1 MKTAV
6 KTLSFL
12 LCAIL
17 LASAFCACAAA
28 EDNVRIDKVLI
39 QTYPGQGG
47 NDLPYVSGD
56 ISAFYAATT
65 TTGVS
70 VTGWSLV
77 DDGGSECRGKVEEKY
92 YTMNITLSSMA
103 VNYVF
108 TWDTRAY
115 INNESANISY
125 ISDDGLTAT
134 FSRRIMPRLI
144 APTIWH
150 NPTDETHNAG
160 ESFSFA
166 ASASPY
172 YDSFQW
178 YLRSPY
184 NEKYEVEACG
194 DIFDGT
200 SAYVIDNGSSGT
212 TCNLNNVSA
221 NFDGWM
227 VYCAF
232 KGVGGETL
240 TQNAMIHIKN
250 KPTPT
255 PEPTPSPTPV
265 PTSAPTIEIVV
276 TPEPTSAITI
286 IEHDYAEEWSYDEQ
300 NHWHED
306 RIPVSDSVSEMG
318 AHDMVWT
325 EITPATKKAPGEE
338 KGVCSVCGYEISRS
352 TEYVRPVRDSKV
364 PGAVKWIVG
373 IIGGLVVLCAA
384 VVGIQYVKDK
394 RRRARRAKMAGRHGK
409 H

>member
-1 MKTAV
+1 MKSAKKV
-6 KTLSFL
+6 LSLL
-12 LCAIL
+12 LCL
-17 LASAFCACAAA
+17 LICAAA
-28 EDNVRIDKVLI
+28 FPAFATAEDYVGIDKVLI

-56 ISAFYAATT
+56 ISAFYASTT

-77 DDGGSECRGKVEEKY
+77 DDGGNQCTGRVEEKY
-92 YTMNITLSSMA
+92 YTMSITLTSQA

-108 TWDTRAY
+108 TRDTRGY
-115 INNESANISY
+115 INNESAELSY
-125 ISDDGLTAT
+125 LSNDGLTAT

-160 ESFSFA
+160 ERFSFA

-194 DIFDGT
+194 DIFTGT
-200 SAYVIDNGSSGT
+200 SANVIDNGSAGT
-212 TCNLNNVSA
+212 TCNLNNVSE

-227 VYCAF
+227 VYCVF
-232 KGVGGETL
+232 KGVGGETP
-240 TQNAMIHIKN
+240 TQNATIHIKN
-250 KPTPT
+250 KP
-255 PEPTPSPTPV
+255 E
-265 PTSAPTIEIVV
+265 PTSAPTPAPAATPEPTIEIVA

-286 IEHDYAEEWSYDEQ
+286 IEHDYSEDWSYDETS
-300 NHWHED
+300 HWHAD
-306 RIPVSDSVSEMG
+306 KIPMSESVSDKG
-318 AHDMVWT
+318 PHDMIWT
-325 EITPATKKAPGEE
+325 ETSPATKKASGEE
-338 KGVCSVCGYEISRS
+338 KGVCSVCGYEESRS
-352 TEYVRPVRDSKV
+352 IEYVKPVRTARV
-364 PGAVKWIVG
+364 PKAVKWIVG
-373 IIGGLVVLCAA
+373 IVGGIVVLGAA
-384 VVGIQYVKDK
+384 VVGIQYIKDK
-394 RRRARRAKMAGRHGK
+394 RRRERRAKMVGRHGR